1 MENDSDIWDFFMLD
15 YIIKE
20 VSMYNL
26 FSFSLRIFMFQLQ
39 VTVGQNVLA
48 YVGIS
53 TKEL

>member
-1 MENDSDIWDFFMLD
+1 MLD

-39 VTVGQNVLA
+39 GTVEQNVLG
-48 YVGIS
+48 YVGVS
-53 TKEL
+53 VKEL